1 MHKPRFGG
9 AFVFSARRQ
18 EDVDNVK
25 AALAA
30 HAKLHLDSLRLRPS
44 DQFAGRCLA
53 ILLPLTLGT
62 ACETMLADETYEL
75 GTAAAKSTFL
85 DGRTFT
91 TPARTCLLIAD
102 FVTPREVREVGE

>member
-62 ACETMLADETYEL
+62 A
-75 GTAAAKSTFL
+75 AAKSTFWTREL
-85 DGRTFT
+85 SRRPRGRV
-91 TPARTCLLIAD
+91 C
-102 FVTPREVREVGE
+102 